1 MTVSFESLSIDGRIL
16 RALTEEGY
24 THPTPVQQSAIPP
37 AQEGRDVL
45 AVAPTGTGK
54 TAAFTI
60 PIIQRLGATRGNP
73 AHLPRALILT
83 PTRELALQV
92 DASLRAYSRH
102 MPVRT
107 AVVLGGVGQ
116 GSQVKALRRG
126 VDVLVATP
134 GRLLDLMQQGHV
146 RLESV
151 QFLVLDEADRM
162 LDMGFLPDVKRIV
175 AKVPTKRQT
184 LFFSATM
191 PGAVSEL
198 ANSLLQTP
206 FKVEV
211 ETRPAAQRRIEQRVL
226 FVDQGNKTALLGKLL
241 DDPTAQSVLVFA
253 RTKHRA
259 DRIVKQLNRGR
270 IGAAAIHS
278 NKSQNARQR
287 TLQAFTQG
295 DLEVL
300 VATDIV
306 ARGIDVDGITHVI
319 NYDLPDDPE
328 NHVHRIGRTA
338 RAGAA
343 GIALSFCSM
352 EELDKLKQI
361 EKFTGEKLEVA
372 ETQPY
377 HNAGI
382 ADAHARGSRG
392 AAKQQQQQQRKGRGR
407 SRSRHRGRRELV
419 AAQ

>member
-146 RLESV
+146 RLDSV

-175 AKVPTKRQT
+175 AKVPAKRQT

-211 ETRPAAQRRIEQRVL
+211 ETKPTAQRRIEQRVL

-241 DDPTAQSVLVFA
+241 DDPTAQCVLVFA

-259 DRIVKQLNRGR
+259 DRIVKQLNRQR

-372 ETQPY
+372 ESQPY
-377 HNAGI
+377 HNAAI
-382 ADAHARGSRG
+382 AEAHARGSRG
-392 AAKQQQQQQRKGRGR
+392 AAKQSQPQQKRKGRGR
-407 SRSRHRGRRELV
+407 SRRRHRGRRELV
-419 AAQ
+419 AA